1 MKSHKS
7 RHAAKNIKQTRNNT
21 ASALCREIRCSLNT
35 AMSTEKSSKS
45 KFTQEQLP
53 SIYLDARCNL
63 K

>member
-1 MKSHKS
+1 M
-7 RHAAKNIKQTRNNT
+7 NIKQTRNNT
-21 ASALCREIRCSLNT
+21 ASAFCREIRCSLNT